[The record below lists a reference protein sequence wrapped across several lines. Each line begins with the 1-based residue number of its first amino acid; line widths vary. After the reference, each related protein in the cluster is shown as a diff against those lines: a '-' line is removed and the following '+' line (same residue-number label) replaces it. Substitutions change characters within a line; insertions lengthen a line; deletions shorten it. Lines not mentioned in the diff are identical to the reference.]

1 MSKLSNYGDF
11 LISAWPIDGIQ
22 QCDMRAALLIFEFT
36 CNLHVMD
43 QRMCRFR
50 VLASIGLL
58 TLVALGFGTRF
69 LCQNTQVIHVHG
81 DVHVIGSNR
90 KHESKEWKTYRPL
103 IGILSQGGSPAPEG
117 SSYIASSY
125 VKFVESAGARAVPI
139 LHDMSHAEVCVV

>member
-11 LISAWPIDGIQ
+11 FISAWPINVLQ
-22 QCDMRAALLIFEFT
+22 QCGTRAALLIFKFT
-36 CNLHVMD
+36 CNG

-139 LHDMSHAEVCVV
+139 LHDMSHAEVCVL